1 MSPTTVMPE
10 VIDYFSKLNKNR
22 LAENKRKNKEENDN
36 MVLPILGKINHN
48 DKCLFLSIENCYGW
62 YPV

>member
-10 VIDYFSKLNKNR
+10 VIDDFSKLNKNR
-22 LAENKRKNKEENDN
+22 LAENKIKNKEENDN

-48 DKCLFLSIENCYGW
+48 DKCIFLSI
-62 YPV
+62 